1 MREFRIKRRS
11 VIAGLAV
18 SLVAPERSSAQ
29 QPQSKIPR
37 VGILTQA
44 SSDKAPIFDAFRE
57 GLRDLG
63 YSEGRNIILEF
74 RFARGDSSRG
84 LELAAELVAL
94 PVDVMVVAVGVSAN
108 AVDPSGRIP
117 IVGPAMMD
125 PVTRGFAVSLA
136 RPGGNI
142 TGFTLMHTE
151 LNAKR
156 LDLLRAAFP
165 QITAVSA
172 LVNPAN
178 PGQKLAFEQTESAAR
193 SLGLGRVAKVE
204 AESAAALRA
213 LRPAVFSGSDAVIVV
228 PDGMFYNY
236 RRDVAALINAAQLPA
251 IYPERE
257 YVDDGGLMA
266 YGANVADNWRRAA
279 GYVDKILKGAKP
291 GDLPIQEPV
300 RFDFVINLKTA
311 RELGLTI
318 PPLILARADEVIE

>member
-44 SSDKAPIFDAFRE
+44 SSDKALIFDAFRE

-84 LELAAELVAL
+84 PELAAELVAL

-125 PVTRGFAVSLA
+125 PVSRGFAVSLA
-136 RPGGNI
+136 RPGVNI

-151 LNAKR
+151 LNDKR
-156 LDLLRAAFP
+156 LDVLHAAFP
-165 QITAVSA
+165 KLTAVS
-172 LVNPAN
+172 VQTPATN
-178 PGQKLAFEQTESAAR
+178 
-193 SLGLGRVAKVE
+193 
-204 AESAAALRA
+204 
-213 LRPAVFSGSDAVIVV
+213 
-228 PDGMFYNY
+228 
-236 RRDVAALINAAQLPA
+236 
-251 IYPERE
+251 
-257 YVDDGGLMA
+257 
-266 YGANVADNWRRAA
+266 
-279 GYVDKILKGAKP
+279 
-291 GDLPIQEPV
+291 
-300 RFDFVINLKTA
+300 
-311 RELGLTI
+311 
-318 PPLILARADEVIE
+318 